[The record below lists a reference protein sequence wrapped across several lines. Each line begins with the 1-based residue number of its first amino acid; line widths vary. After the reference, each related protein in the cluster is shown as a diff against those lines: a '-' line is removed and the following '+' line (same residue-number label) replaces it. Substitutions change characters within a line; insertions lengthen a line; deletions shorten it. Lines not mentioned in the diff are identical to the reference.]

1 MDNMETGTDLK
12 PRMYDDAMSKNILVF
27 AGKYDSVSPIE
38 EMILP
43 LWKKLAAHKTNALQ
57 KLVEYP
63 TEHGLI
69 GRRISMIREI
79 ADFIA
84 SVISRL

>member
-1 MDNMETGTDLK
+1 EISHPAAFEQVKD
-12 PRMYDDAMSKNILVF
+12 KNILVF
-27 AGKYDSVSPIE
+27 AGKYDSVSPVD
-38 EMILP
+38 EMIFP
-43 LWKKLAAHKTNALQ
+43 LWNKLAAHKTDALQ

-79 ADFIA
+79 AAFIRT
-84 SVISRL
+84 IDC